1 MTIRH
6 LRLFIAVVDYKTM
19 SNAAKKMYISQPSVS
34 QSIREIEE
42 YYNIR
47 LFERLSQRLYLTLD
61 GEKLLKYARN
71 IVNTFE
77 NMELEFRNKFKS
89 IFLRIGG
96 SLTFGTYMLP
106 EILTDF
112 ERKYPN
118 VQTRIM
124 VDNTTII
131 EKKLLNNEID
141 IGIVE
146 GEIESSDILK
156 VPIYK
161 DKMVIVT
168 SFENSFFNK
177 PEIDITELSGFNMI
191 ARDEG
196 CIERSQFQRFLNENN
211 VEVSFKWN
219 CTSVETIKNALK
231 KSNAF
236 SALSL
241 LAIKEE
247 VERKELKILKIK
259 DVNLHRDLCLVYH
272 KNKFLNEETRYF
284 IQLCQ
289 KFNKKDDQ

>member
-89 IFLRIGG
+89 IYLRIGG

-177 PEIDITELSGFNMI
+177 PEIDIAELSGFNMI

-241 LAIKEE
+241 LAIREE

-259 DVNLHRDLCLVYH
+259 DVNLYRDLCLVYH

>member
-89 IFLRIGG
+89 IYLRIGG

-118 VQTRIM
+118 VKTRIM

-177 PEIDITELSGFNMI
+177 PEIDIAELSGFNMI

-241 LAIKEE
+241 LAIREE

-259 DVNLHRDLCLVYH
+259 DVNLYRDLCLVYH